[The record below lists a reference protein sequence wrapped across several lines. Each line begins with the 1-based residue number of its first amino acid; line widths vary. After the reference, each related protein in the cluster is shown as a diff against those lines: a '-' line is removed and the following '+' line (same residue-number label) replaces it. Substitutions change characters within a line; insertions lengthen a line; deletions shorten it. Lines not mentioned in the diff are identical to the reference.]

1 VARPATRSLAEHR
14 RDMRARVFESFA
26 QLLYERGYD
35 AVTLADIAKAA
46 GMARTAIYNY
56 FPDKETLLLAFTD
69 HEMDSVFS
77 DLRIDLYRVDDPVDR
92 LRVYVRSQLAY
103 FAGNHLPPGPTLRS
117 VLSADGYAV
126 MHRHAETLELI
137 LSGILGDAAA
147 DGRIPRAVAEDRET
161 VALINACLT
170 SGRVREL
177 EGDELDA
184 VIASTEAFILRAVGA
199 TDAT

>member
-1 VARPATRSLAEHR
+1 
-14 RDMRARVFESFA
+14 MRNRVFDSFS

-35 AVTLADIAKAA
+35 ALTLADIAKTA

-69 HEMDSVFS
+69 HEMDTVFS
-77 DLRIDLYRVDDPVDR
+77 DLRIELYRVDDPIDR
-92 LRVYVRSQLAY
+92 LRVYVRSQLTY
-103 FAGNHLPPGPTLRS
+103 LAGNHLPPGPSLRS

-126 MHRHAETLELI
+126 MHRHAETLEVI

-147 DGRIPRAVAEDRET
+147 DGRIPRPVADDRET

-170 SGRVREL
+170 SGRVRDLSGAQL
-177 EGDELDA
+177 EA
-184 VIASTEAFILRAVGA
+184 AIASTEAFILRAVGA
-199 TDAT
+199 A

>member
-1 VARPATRSLAEHR
+1 MPRSATRTLAAHR
-14 RDMRARVFESFA
+14 HEMRGRVFDSFS

-35 AVTLADIAKAA
+35 ALTLADIAKTA

-77 DLRIDLYRVDDPVDR
+77 DLRIELYRVDDPIDR
-92 LRVYVRSQLAY
+92 LRVYVRSQLRY

-126 MHRHAETLELI
+126 MHRHAATLELI
-137 LSGILGDAAA
+137 LSTILGEAAA
-147 DGRIPRAVAEDRET
+147 DGRIPRDVADDRET

-170 SGRVREL
+170 SGRVRDL
-177 EGDELDA
+177 EGEDLESA
-184 VIASTEAFILRAVGA
+184 ITSTESFILRSVGA
-199 TDAT
+199 A